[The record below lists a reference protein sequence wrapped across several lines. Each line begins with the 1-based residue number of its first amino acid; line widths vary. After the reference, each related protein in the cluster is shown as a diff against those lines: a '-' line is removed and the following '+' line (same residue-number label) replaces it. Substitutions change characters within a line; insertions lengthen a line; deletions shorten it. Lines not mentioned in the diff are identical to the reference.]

1 MKKVLFSLAA
11 LVCSTALFAQT
22 DAKTAQVAT
31 SQPAQTGKKAADV
44 VKFESETIN
53 LGKIKQDVPATAT
66 FIVTNVSK
74 EPLIIEQANPTCGC
88 TIGDYT
94 KQPIAPGKTGI
105 ITATYNAKNLNAF
118 EKHMTVKFA
127 GVDEVKSITIKGE
140 VLNPEEYAKLNP
152 GASDGSVKIV
162 PAGSEV
168 KTVTT
173 ATTVKTA
180 GKRTTTKKTAATSV
194 KIAPK
199 S

>member
-1 MKKVLFSLAA
+1 MKKVLFSLTA
-11 LVCSTALFAQT
+11 LVCSTVLFAQT
-22 DAKTAQVAT
+22 EAKTAQVAT
-31 SQPAQTGKKAADV
+31 TQPSGAGKKASDV
-44 VKFESETIN
+44 AKFESETIN

-66 FIVTNVSK
+66 FTVTNISK

-88 TIGDYT
+88 TIGNYT
-94 KQPIAPGKTGI
+94 KEPIAPGKTGI

-140 VLNPEEYAKLNP
+140 VLNPEEYAKSNP
-152 GASDGSVKIV
+152 GASDGSVKNI
-162 PAGSEV
+162 PATNEV
-168 KTVTT
+168 KTMTP
-173 ATTVKTA
+173 ATPVKTS
-180 GKRTTTKKTAATSV
+180 GKRTTTKKTTSTAV

>member
-1 MKKVLFSLAA
+1 MKKLLLSLTA
-11 LVCSTALFAQT
+11 LVCTTSVLFAQ
-22 DAKTAQVAT
+22 
-31 SQPAQTGKKAADV
+31 KKAADV
-44 VKFESETIN
+44 AKFETETIE

-66 FIVTNVSK
+66 FKVTNISN

-94 KQPIAPGKTGI
+94 KEPIAPGKSGV

-140 VLNPEEYAKLNP
+140 VLTPEEYAKGNP
-152 GASDGSVKIV
+152 GTDVK
-162 PAGSEV
+162 AAA
-168 KTVTT
+168 TTT
-173 ATTVKTA
+173 ATTVKTTTTTPA
-180 GKRTTTKKTAATSV
+180 KTTMKVAPKKTLTTKKTSASKSTTMV
-194 KIAPK
+194 APK